1 MESDEYMRRSK
12 ARDARI
18 DEKIREQHRR
28 QEAAQEEATRNRLRK
43 EEKRRRKQEAAGM
56 KAREK
61 AAAGPRP
68 YEPRARTW
76 PPPPPP
82 LFTPIPLTRAR
93 KLLLNRLGLTSD
105 EDNPTAIKKAYR
117 SLALKY
123 HPDKNPSPGAA
134 DLFKAIVNAY
144 EELSC

>member
-1 MESDEYMRRSK
+1 MESTDKQRAK
-12 ARDARI
+12 AREARI
-18 DEKIREQHRR
+18 DEKIREQNRR
-28 QEAAQEEATRNRLRK
+28 QEAAQEEAKRNRLRK

-68 YEPRARTW
+68 YEPKARAW

-82 LFTPIPLTRAR
+82 PYTPPPITRAR

-123 HPDKNPSPGAA
+123 HPDKNHSPGATE
-134 DLFKAIVNAY
+134 LFKAIVNAY
-144 EELSC
+144 EGLLE